1 MLMCVYI
8 ITFEKCICFGI
19 YLFVCMNTFWITD
32 CMSSY
37 LILHAMLAVSRLV
50 KVDWFDLGNE
60 MIPLG
65 LHILSITVVMKS

>member
-1 MLMCVYI
+1 
-8 ITFEKCICFGI
+8 
-19 YLFVCMNTFWITD
+19 
-32 CMSSY
+32 MSSY